1 MSKRPQHSDKGKLI
15 YHSREESAMK
25 KGDSP
30 ATVIEKSVTHS
41 EENLFCKYYEKK
53 GDSATRITVKS
64 STSGG
69 VYTLTVKKGAGEPK
83 VTTHNKKEIMDFLR
97 KDKELGFMMEYIE
110 KTKSLSRPKRS
121 SKKGSKKRSKK
132 GSKKRSRSASRPRK
146 SKKGSKKRSK
156 KSSKKRSRSAS
167 RPRKSKKAS
176 SKKGSKKSSKKRRS
190 RSASRPRKSKKA
202 SSKKRSKSSRR
213 R

>member
-146 SKKGSKKRSK
+146 SKKGSKK
-156 KSSKKRSRSAS
+156 SSKKRRSRSAS

-176 SKKGSKKSSKKRRS
+176 SKKGSKKSSKKRS